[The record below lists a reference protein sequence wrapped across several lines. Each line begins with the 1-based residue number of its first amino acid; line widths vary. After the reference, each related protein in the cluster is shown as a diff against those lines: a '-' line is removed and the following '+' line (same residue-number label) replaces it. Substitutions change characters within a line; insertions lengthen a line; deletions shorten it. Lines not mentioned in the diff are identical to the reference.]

1 MRINPILR
9 NEMKTDGRR
18 FRFYVLLMLYVS
30 LLGVPTLLVYHSI
43 YSNNRID
50 ASEFVSMY
58 VFLACMQ
65 AIVLMFIVPALTAN
79 SITGEREKQTL
90 DILLTTKMTPRGIIW
105 GKLLGA
111 VSKVALLIICTMP
124 VYAIVLFLGGIK
136 MSHIITCNL
145 YLMMTTIFVASM
157 CIWISTMVKTSKFA
171 NVTAYFL
178 ELGFI
183 IGYPV
188 GIMIWA
194 GVSGILDNST
204 MKNAEEMIANLLCIS
219 PATGY
224 GSLLAEQIMGDDSL
238 LYLIGNNLNTILP
251 GWLIAILVEV
261 VLTVIFLELAIRKLN
276 PVKRKR
282 MKRA

>member
-194 GVSGILDNST
+194 GVSGIFDNST

-251 GWLIAILVEV
+251 GWLIAVLVEV
-261 VLTVIFLELAIRKLN
+261 V
-276 PVKRKR
+276 
-282 MKRA
+282 